1 MGDSQG
7 SLVATPPAIAAVGI
21 YKSFGGVHAL
31 VNASLEIRFGE
42 IHALVGENGAGK
54 STLIKVLSGV
64 IRPDRGIVSV
74 EGREVKVADPL
85 YARRLGIGT
94 VFQELTLL
102 PWMTVADNLMLD
114 DAPRGRSGLIQRRK
128 LADRAGKLLADYGIE
143 HINPREVPADLSVAD
158 RQIIEIVRALQRK
171 PRIVFLDEPTAALP
185 AREVDWLFKL
195 VKELRAEGCAVVF
208 TSHRWKEV
216 EALAENITVF
226 RSGRHV
232 ATRPRLEEAE
242 AVTLMTGRKLG
253 EMYPSVFPEPA
264 DEVVLQV
271 EDLCGEGVEGVSFS
285 LRRGEILGVGG
296 LAGQGQR
303 ELFMTLYGAQR
314 PASGKIKVK
323 GRRVRIRRPSDAIRV
338 GMGIALVPEDRKG
351 EGLLLPLP
359 VRDNLTLPVLGQV
372 ARGGLLRRNEER
384 RMVAGAIDRLKIVTR
399 RPNTQAVGTLSGGN
413 QQKVLVGRWLLAQAE
428 ILLLFDV
435 TRGVDAATKHDLYQ
449 LIVNLLEEGRSIL
462 FYSSETEE
470 TAQLCR
476 RVFVMREGRFASEL
490 RDDEV
495 EAEALVAASVMGS
508 SGG

>member
-1 MGDSQG
+1 M
-7 SLVATPPAIAAVGI
+7 
-21 YKSFGGVHAL
+21 
-31 VNASLEIRFGE
+31 
-42 IHALVGENGAGK
+42 
-54 STLIKVLSGV
+54 
-64 IRPDRGIVSV
+64 
-74 EGREVKVADPL
+74 
-85 YARRLGIGT
+85 
-94 VFQELTLL
+94 
-102 PWMTVADNLMLD
+102 
-114 DAPRGRSGLIQRRK
+114 
-128 LADRAGKLLADYGIE
+128 
-143 HINPREVPADLSVAD
+143 
-158 RQIIEIVRALQRK
+158 
-171 PRIVFLDEPTAALP
+171 
-185 AREVDWLFKL
+185 
-195 VKELRAEGCAVVF
+195 VF

-216 EALAENITVF
+216 EALAERITVF

-232 ATRPRLEEAE
+232 ATRPQLEEAE

-253 EMYPSVFPEPA
+253 EMYPSVFPEPGG
-264 DEVVLQV
+264 EVVLQV
-271 EDLCGEGVEGVSFS
+271 EHLCGAGVEDVSFS

-314 PASGKIKVK
+314 PASGEVEVF
-323 GRRVRIRRPSDAIRV
+323 GRRVRIRHPSDAIRA
-338 GMGIALVPEDRKG
+338 GMGIALVPEDRKS
-351 EGLLLPLP
+351 EGLMLPLP
-359 VRDNLTLPVLGQV
+359 VRDNLTLPVLGRV

-384 RMVAGAIDRLKIVTR
+384 RLVAAAIDRLKIVTS

-470 TAQLCR
+470 TAHLCR

-490 RDDEV
+490 RDHEV
-495 EAEALVAASVMGS
+495 DAEALVAASVMGA